1 MKDGGAFYIWH
12 ADTERFNFLAACQE
26 ADLQVRQV
34 LVWIKQNFVMG
45 RQDYQW
51 RHEPCLYGWKDGAA
65 HYFINDR
72 TKTTVEEENAR
83 PNFTGMKK
91 AELIELLEKI
101 YTDKIQTTAIYE
113 KRPSA
118 SELHPTMK
126 PIPLIGRQIK
136 NSSQKGELVLDTF
149 AGSGSTMIAAE
160 QLGRRSANIE
170 LDPHYCD
177 VILTRWE
184 QLTGREAKLK

>member
-1 MKDGGAFYIWH
+1 M
-12 ADTERFNFLAACQE
+12 
-26 ADLQVRQV
+26 RQV

-72 TKTTVEEENAR
+72 TKTTVEEEAPR
-83 PNFTGMKK
+83 PNFSGMKK
-91 AELIELLEKI
+91 AELVELLEKI
-101 YTDKIQTTAIYE
+101 YADEIQTTAIYE

-136 NSSQKGELVLDTF
+136 NSSRKGELVLDTF
-149 AGSGSTMIAAE
+149 AGSGSTMMAAE
-160 QLGRRSANIE
+160 QLGRRSANVE

-184 QLTGREAKLK
+184 QFTGRDAKLQKAGKK